1 MPTSPASKGHMKAE
15 TWEALRLE
23 QVGEMMDQMQF
34 WENIPR
40 RNRYLEVLNEVKAA

>member
-1 MPTSPASKGHMKAE
+1 MKAE